1 MIQPQKKRAKKKD
14 ELEDSPEP
22 SSSATH
28 TKEDIMWLTPEKD
41 SGAMP
46 VVESVKSDTVPTEQ
60 PEDLQD
66 LEQDASDI
74 ANKHAPSSPFRTTK
88 SGEIRI
94 WRAEKGN
101 KLEDILQEWS
111 STENIELVWNQDKNT
126 RLDKDVFISG
136 TFQNAID
143 VLFSKGL
150 KQAPEYTL
158 ETQPHLKLMID

>member
-28 TKEDIMWLTPEKD
+28 TKEDIMWLTPEK
-41 SGAMP
+41 
-46 VVESVKSDTVPTEQ
+46 KSDVSSVAKNVGNSPHSEELQ
-60 PEDLQD
+60 ESSQEISDLTTS
-66 LEQDASDI
+66 EHTSPAS
-74 ANKHAPSSPFRTTK
+74 FRTIE

-111 STENIELVWNQDKNT
+111 STENVELIWNQDNNT
-126 RLDKDVFISG
+126 ELDKDVFISG

-150 KQAPEYTL
+150 KQAPKYRL